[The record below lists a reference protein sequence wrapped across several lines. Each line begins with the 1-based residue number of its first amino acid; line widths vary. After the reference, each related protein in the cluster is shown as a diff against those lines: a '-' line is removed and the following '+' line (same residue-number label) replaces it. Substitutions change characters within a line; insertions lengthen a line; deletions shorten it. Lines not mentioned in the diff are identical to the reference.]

1 VCFLCTFLVNLAVLS
16 INDGSSTHPPWQNL
30 GPREGSAHGEPRA
43 GTSCGL
49 IPRRVV
55 RALPWQG
62 VSSPGAGNSFQR
74 RVASFPVVWF
84 GPSCGKG
91 SRVLVRGTHF
101 ITSCHIRLRR
111 SAFHLRRW
119 EPPQRHPPPPPPS
132 TSPATSVLRTGDS
145 EPSPVH
151 AVPEWENLKSSPSG
165 GGLGG
170 IDFGSLERN
179 LSHICKQTSA
189 AGRCVEVHTS
199 RTQFPPSGPN
209 PNSVPLRGAER
220 NWSTL
225 GGILDPLLRL

>member
-1 VCFLCTFLVNLAVLS
+1 MVRLS
-16 INDGSSTHPPWQNL
+16 PLDSPATWREGSSTHPPWQNL
-30 GPREGSAHGEPRA
+30 GLREGSAHGEPRA
-43 GTSCGL
+43 GTSCGP
-49 IPRRVV
+49 IPSRVV

-62 VSSPGAGNSFQR
+62 VSSLGAGNSFHHQPPHPPP
-74 RVASFPVVWF
+74 PVRL
-84 GPSCGKG
+84 PSSPLG
-91 SRVLVRGTHF
+91 
-101 ITSCHIRLRR
+101 
-111 SAFHLRRW
+111 AAPA
-119 EPPQRHPPPPPPS
+119 PPPPPPPPPPPS
-132 TSPATSVLRTGDS
+132 STTPATSVLRTGDS

-151 AVPEWENLKSSPSG
+151 AVPEWENPKSSPSG

-179 LSHICKQTSA
+179 LSHIWKQTFT

>member
-1 VCFLCTFLVNLAVLS
+1 MEARHIRHGRIWALARDRRMVN
-16 INDGSSTHPPWQNL
+16 
-30 GPREGSAHGEPRA
+30 
-43 GTSCGL
+43 
-49 IPRRVV
+49 RVQV
-55 RALPWQG
+55 
-62 VSSPGAGNSFQR
+62 R

-84 GPSCGKG
+84 GPSRGKG

-101 ITSCHIRLRR
+101 NVVWPHSPSCGSGPPVARGLESWCGELISSPAATSA
-111 SAFHLRRW
+111 SAD
-119 EPPQRHPPPPPPS
+119 PPSIFAAGSRPSATPPPPPS

>member
-1 VCFLCTFLVNLAVLS
+1 VWPHSPSC
-16 INDGSSTHPPWQNL
+16 GSGPPVARGLESWC
-30 GPREGSAHGEPRA
+30 GELIS
-43 GTSCGL
+43 TSCGL

-55 RALPWQG
+55 RALLWQG
-62 VSSPGAGNSFQR
+62 VSSPGAGNSFHHQL
-74 RVASFPVVWF
+74 PH
-84 GPSCGKG
+84 PPPP
-91 SRVLVRGTHF
+91 
-101 ITSCHIRLRR
+101 IRLP
-111 SAFHLRRW
+111 SSPLGAA
-119 EPPQRHPPPPPPS
+119 PAPPPPPPPS